1 MKKNAIALSL
11 LITPLTLPAQTLSI
25 SQLPP
30 NGSIVTQTN
39 RPPVMYGFA
48 AAGEN
53 LTFTR
58 LRWGL
63 YPLLP
68 LTEKDVSA
76 ITLTDERNRVVM
88 HGAPARTTNAAE
100 LQFVF
105 EPKQLTVQSGRAQT
119 LSLTPELK
127 AGAPGGFVVI
137 KLEEVV
143 AISDATKT
151 VLGHIGGNDLHLA
164 VRFPEGRLLLA
175 IAESRTSGG
184 RGAELVLRWSAERNT
199 LYRIEES
206 TDLTNWRTVGDARP
220 PADGEIRFTVSVN
233 QFQPHRFFRLAATPK
248 GETSGA
254 SSPPAQTPPAAQES
268 PRSSLPFFSF
278 GRR

>member
-11 LITPLTLPAQTLSI
+11 LMLAPLTLPAQTLSI
-25 SQLPP
+25 AQLPP
-30 NGSIVTQTN
+30 NGSIVTLTN
-39 RPPVMYGFA
+39 RPPVAYGFA

-53 LTFTR
+53 LKFTR

-68 LTEKDVSA
+68 LTEKDISA
-76 ITLTDERNRVVM
+76 VTVTDERNSVIA

-100 LQFVF
+100 LQFVL
-105 EPKQLTVQSGRAQT
+105 EPKQLTVQSGGART
-119 LSLTPELK
+119 FSLTPELK
-127 AGAPGGFVVI
+127 PGAPGGFVVI

-143 AISDATKT
+143 AISDATQT
-151 VLGHIGGNDLHLA
+151 ILGHIGGNDLHLA

-175 IAESRTSGG
+175 IAKSRTAEG
-184 RGAELVLRWSAERNT
+184 RGAELILRWSAEANT
-199 LYRIEES
+199 RYRLEES
-206 TDLTNWRTVGDARP
+206 DDLTSWRAAGDALA

-248 GETSGA
+248 GGTSVA
-254 SSPPAQTPPAAQES
+254 PAPPAPTPPRSER
-268 PRSSLPFFSF
+268 PRASLPFFRT
-278 GRR
+278 GR